1 MNKIILEKYLTKMRN
16 LSVKITK
23 GIKAPH
29 KAVMLITIMD
39 FIKEGKINSNKI
51 YITDEIAN
59 TFQRN
64 WDAFIGNN
72 KIFSSFICSPWTPFW
87 HLKQDGFWHFRPL
100 ISLTDIETLAPKGQT
115 ASVGRMR
122 SVIKYAYLDAALYE
136 ILQDSVYRSKISE
149 ILFDTYINQG
159 ENNKG
164 ENNKGENKKLIEKHH
179 PMSKLEELYEIKDK
193 LLDLGIEPNTDL
205 EYQLSELEKEIITS
219 EIVPMIAE
227 NIESVLKLVRHEMEF
242 VVKYNPIEGVSVHP
256 LH

>member
-159 ENNKG
+159 ENNQGGYYKINR
-164 ENNKGENKKLIEKHH
+164 ETRT
-179 PMSKLEELYEIKDK
+179 MSKLEELYEIKDK
-193 LLDLGIEPNTDL
+193 LQDLGVEPNADL
-205 EYQLSELEKEIITS
+205 ECQLSELEKDIMTS

>member
-1 MNKIILEKYLTKMRN
+1 MNKIIFEKYLTKMRN

-39 FIKEGKINSNKI
+39 FIKEGKIYSNEI
-51 YITDEIAN
+51 YITDEIAKA
-59 TFQRN
+59 FQRN
-64 WDAFIGNN
+64 WDALIGNN

-100 ISLTDIETLAPKGQT
+100 NSLTDIETLAPKGQT
-115 ASVGRMR
+115 ASVGKMR

-136 ILQDSVYRSKISE
+136 ILQDSVYRNRMFE
-149 ILFDTYINQG
+149 IIIDTYINQG
-159 ENNKG
+159 ENNQGGYYKI
-164 ENNKGENKKLIEKHH
+164 NRKTRT
-179 PMSKLEELYEIKDK
+179 MSKLEGLYEIKDK
-193 LLDLGIEPNTDL
+193 LQDLGVEPNADL
-205 EYQLSELEKEIITS
+205 EYQLSELEKDIIKS

>member
-115 ASVGRMR
+115 ASVGKMR

-159 ENNKG
+159 ENNQ
-164 ENNKGENKKLIEKHH
+164 GENKKTNRETRT
-179 PMSKLEELYEIKDK
+179 MSKLEELYEIKDK

-219 EIVPMIAE
+219 EIVPTIAE

-242 VVKYNPIEGVSVHP
+242 VVKYNPIEGVSVHQ